1 MAHAPPAESVG
12 EYHLHTYF
20 FQNNEAS
27 RAEMLAFRCASLSIC
42 TDPALPDAC
51 RGTSVLPNPFMCIC
65 LSILEDP

>member
-27 RAEMLAFRCASLSIC
+27 RAEMLAFRCASLSI
-42 TDPALPDAC
+42 
-51 RGTSVLPNPFMCIC
+51 R
-65 LSILEDP
+65 